1 MSLRQRIED
10 AYLVQFAE
18 NERLLVAE
26 RAGGNDVGLIAKYE
40 ALRAVLKPIVAE
52 IVVERCA
59 GAAVAP

>member
-26 RAGGNDVGLIAKYE
+26 RAGGKDVELIAKYE

-52 IVVERCA
+52 IVVEREA
-59 GAAVAP
+59 EAASA

>member
-26 RAGGNDVGLIAKYE
+26 RAGGNDVELIAKYE
-40 ALRAVLKPIVAE
+40 ALRSVLKPIVAE
-52 IVVERCA
+52 IVVERS
-59 GAAVAP
+59 AVAVP

>member
-26 RAGGNDVGLIAKYE
+26 RAGGNDVELIAKYE

-52 IVVERCA
+52 IVVERS
-59 GAAVAP
+59 AVAVP

>member
-26 RAGGNDVGLIAKYE
+26 RAGGNDVELIAKYE

-52 IVVERCA
+52 IVVERSV
-59 GAAVAP
+59 AVP